1 MGQVPLKLAAEI
13 LGTGPLYKMYL
24 QIENMS
30 TSKEASG
37 LYLILHADHRH
48 YNLDRCFTNLPMI
61 IPGSPVKLD
70 FDVSL
75 VMDPRDGLPPSDL
88 TPENSVIKV
97 LIVKQGQ
104 VRSYQDSFNGRYGSL
119 DSILQAKPLI
129 ASTVVM
135 PMVAF

>member
-1 MGQVPLKLAAEI
+1 MRLNAARETIDIINSAEGTFSGDVGQVPLKLAAEI

-24 QIENMS
+24 QVENMS

-48 YNLDRCFTNLPMI
+48 YNLDRCFTHLPMI
-61 IPGSPVKLD
+61 VPGSPVKLD

-75 VMDPRDGLPPSDL
+75 VMDPKDGMPPTDL

-104 VRSYQDSFNGRYGSL
+104 VSDFGLLTTS
-119 DSILQAKPLI
+119 
-129 ASTVVM
+129 
-135 PMVAF
+135 